1 MLRYMAILTLV
12 LGMANTSTLFAN
24 DTDHDSSA
32 VRSAAESLLAAGNM
46 GDIEAFEQFFLADN
60 TVFGPDGG
68 PRSMFKSDSA
78 RSEFKAGMRY
88 KLRWRNLDV
97 KIYGTTAI
105 TTGYATGAIT
115 YPDGSAKLGS
125 WRTSLVWIKTADGK
139 WKVAHDHTSELFP
152 EQSDHT
158 S

>member
-1 MLRYMAILTLV
+1 MLRYMTILALV

-24 DTDHDSSA
+24 DINGDSSA
-32 VRSAAESLLAAGNM
+32 VRSAAENMLSAGNT
-46 GDIEAFEQFFLADN
+46 GDIEAFEQFFMADN

-78 RSEFKAGMRY
+78 QSEFKAGMRY

-97 KIYGTTAI
+97 KVYG

-115 YPDGSAKLGS
+115 YPDGTAQLGS
-125 WRTSLVWIKTADGK
+125 WRTSLVWVKTNDK